1 MRMNNNQVVNN
12 FLLGH
17 FNRDRSGRI
26 DPKAPGGAPLQALQ
40 PADLLEGMTME
51 QVGKAEMM
59 LFDGGP
65 ACGEAGGAAGANQ
78 RTTTQI
84 NHICS
89 PDGKTHATVRMP
101 LRCHYLI
108 NLYMPSLCA
117 LDGMGL
123 AEAEAEDRPKP
134 KAAEPKAEL

>member
-1 MRMNNNQVVNN
+1 MNNNQVVNN

-123 AEAEAEDRPKP
+123 AEAEDRPKP
-134 KAAEPKAEL
+134 KAPEPKAEL